1 MRSLNHYACLF
12 LLMGVFLPQSILSA
26 KEYSIPEIQVDVQ
39 INADGSLK
47 ITEHRTYVFDG
58 SYTWANYR
66 LPKSGYSAIREITVS
81 ENGEP
86 FINLNTEEPGSFLI
100 EESNDAYNIKWFY
113 RAEDETRTF
122 SISYILQDAI
132 VIGPEWSEFF
142 WTYAASGREKSTETF
157 GIMLQLP
164 DSIPPSDLHYWVR
177 EPAWAINATTLENG
191 LEFYGSGIS
200 RSQAVTIR
208 SVFPT
213 YVFDEAL
220 IQVTDSTFS
229 LDQAENEEANLREQ
243 RKLAAEEEQ
252 QQKSMAIEYSI
263 ILAGLSLIAFIF
275 FYRKY
280 GLRHKVR
287 LSVSE
292 SIMIP
297 GREKPAT
304 IGWLLMHRTITSGHL
319 IATLLDLARMGFF
332 RLQENKADEVG
343 FFESK
348 DNYYSVHPKSKDLRT
363 DDLEAYETSLLE
375 FVNDRVR
382 SDGNKFEDI
391 FDFKK
396 TEVSKWFQSWKKE
409 LKAFCDSKEWVDK
422 ESYKGLYWNLG
433 VQFVIEAFAFAGIF
447 FIHPIMALS
456 LIVTTIFMA
465 LSFTITRRTPKG
477 EETYKRWKSYKNALK
492 NAKEHSIRDEHLGK
506 HFIYSIALGISKQ
519 HIEPLFEQ
527 HPGAATSLYWIV
539 ILPGSSSSPADIA
552 GSFSNLAATATTSA
566 SGGSFSGG
574 ASAGSAGGG
583 ASGGAG

>member
-1 MRSLNHYACLF
+1 MKTVFIKSLF
-12 LLMGVFLPQSILSA
+12 LINLLIICTAFSVLA
-26 KEYSIPEIQVDVQ
+26 KDYSIPKIQIDVQ
-39 INADGSLK
+39 INTDGTVT

-100 EESNDAYNIKWFY
+100 EESNKAYNIEWFY

-122 SISYILQDAI
+122 SVSYILEEAI
-132 VIGPEWSEFF
+132 VIGPNWSEFF
-142 WTYAASGREKSTETF
+142 WTYAASDREKSTETI
-157 GIMLQLP
+157 GILLQLP
-164 DSIPPSDLHYWVR
+164 ESVPPSDLNHWVR
-177 EPAWAINATTLENG
+177 EPAWAINATTFENG
-191 LEFYGSGIS
+191 LEFRGSDIS
-200 RSQAVTIR
+200 RRQAVIIR
-208 SVFPT
+208 TVFPT
-213 YVFDEAL
+213 SVFDETI
-220 IQVTDSTFS
+220 IQISDSSFS
-229 LDQAENEEANLREQ
+229 LDQAENDEATY
-243 RKLAAEEEQ
+243 RKEKRLAAEEEE

-263 ILAGLSLIAFIF
+263 ILAGLSLIVFIF

-292 SIMIP
+292 SIMLP
-297 GREKPAT
+297 GREKPAAV
-304 IGWLLMHRTITSGHL
+304 GWLLLNRTITSGHMV
-319 IATLLDLARMGFF
+319 ATLLDLARMGYFE
-332 RLQENKADEVG
+332 LKENKADEDG
-343 FFESK
+343 FFASK
-348 DNYYSVHPKSKDLRT
+348 NNYFTVHKKSTELIT
-363 DDLEAYETSLLE
+363 DDLETYESSLLE
-375 FVNDRVR
+375 FVNNRIR
-382 SDGNKFEDI
+382 SEGNKFEDV
-391 FDFKK
+391 FDFQE

-409 LKAFCDSKEWVDK
+409 LKTYCDSKEWVDK
-422 ESYKGLYWNLG
+422 ESYKGMYWNLG
-433 VQFVIEAFAFAGIF
+433 VQFVIEALAFAGIF

-456 LIVTTIFMA
+456 LVLTSILMV
-465 LSFTITRRTPKG
+465 LSLVIIRRTPKG
-477 EETYKRWKSYKNALK
+477 EETYRRWKAYRNALK

-527 HPGAATSLYWIV
+527 HPGAATTLYWIV
-539 ILPGSSSSPADIA
+539 ILPGSGSSPADIA